1 MARKPRGKL
10 KIISEKCIGCQLCE
24 GACPVDAI
32 HVVDGI
38 ARIDYDKCI
47 VCGKCV
53 PVCPTE
59 CLILEPPSAEE
70 LAAWEAAKAAEA
82 AAKAAEAPTEE
93 AEAAAAGETLPQVS
107 APAAPAPAPAAAQE
121 EDWEA
126 EERRRQ
132 QEIAERLA
140 TYKGVWVWVEQHH
153 GEAHPVSWELL
164 GKATELAAARRQE
177 VGAVVLGNNVGH
189 LATDAAEYGA
199 DVVYLIDDPVLE
211 DYRTDP
217 YTHGIVELIRKY
229 KPEIMLMGA
238 TTTGR
243 DLAGSVAT
251 EIGTGL
257 TADCTGLDID
267 ELTGLLRQTRPAFG
281 GNIMATILTREYRP
295 QMASVRPRVMRALP
309 RQPGRQA
316 RVVREPLGLTEEQ
329 VRTKIRKWLPDDE
342 SELVNLQYAEV
353 IVSGGRGLGGP
364 EGFKLLAE
372 LAEVLGGVVGASR
385 GAVDAGWIDHAH
397 QVGQTGTTVRPRLY
411 IACGISGAIQ
421 HRVGMEH
428 SDIIVAI
435 NIDPNARIFQIADYA
450 IVGNLYEVV
459 PELIRQARERN
470 FREVLMGLA

>member
-10 KIISEKCIGCQLCE
+10 KLTVEKCIGCQRCE
-24 GACPVDAI
+24 AVCPVDAI

-47 VCGKCV
+47 ACGKCV
-53 PVCPTE
+53 PECPTE

-82 AAKAAEAPTEE
+82 PAETAEE
-93 AEAAAAGETLPQVS
+93 KQAEAAGAGPG
-107 APAAPAPAPAAAQE
+107 APARTTPAPAVEAAGPEE

-164 GKATELAAARRQE
+164 GKAAELAAARRQE
-177 VGAVVLGNNVGH
+177 VGAVVLGNNVEH
-189 LATDAAEYGA
+189 LATEAGEYGA
-199 DVVYLIDDPVLE
+199 DAVYLIDDPVLE

-217 YTHGIVELIRKY
+217 YTHGIVGLIRKY

-281 GNIMATILTREYRP
+281 GNIMATILTREHRP
-295 QMASVRPRVMRALP
+295 QMATVRPRVMKALP

-316 RVVREPLGLTEEQ
+316 RIVREQLGITEEQ

-364 EGFKLLAE
+364 DGFKLLAE

-435 NIDPNARIFQIADYA
+435 NIDPNARIFQIADYG

-459 PELIRQARERN
+459 PELIRQAKERN
-470 FREVLMGLA
+470 FREVLMGLQ